1 MTQRGTARPTIN
13 DVARECGVAAS
24 TVSRAL
30 SQPGRIN
37 AETAERIRQAAE
49 RMGYRPSP
57 IARALP
63 SGRTLMLAL
72 LVPDLTNPFFS
83 EMIRGAERQAGAGGY
98 TLVLADTDES
108 AEMEAVHIQRL
119 ARLVDG
125 LVIGSPR
132 LSDSKLAEFAARY
145 PLVLV
150 NRELGDVPHV
160 VIDTP
165 RGMAHA
171 VEHVASLGHRSIAYL
186 AGPHA
191 SWIDRRRWRALQS
204 AARRLGLTM
213 SRLGPFA
220 PNMAGGTAAAEAVVN
235 SEATAVI
242 AFNDLLAI
250 GMMRRLLARGLRVP
264 EDISVLGCDGIFG
277 ADFCH
282 PALTT
287 LAAPLQDSGRAAV
300 TLLLSRLA
308 DPGSQQR
315 VVLPTHLV
323 IRESTGRRTSG
334 NEH

>member
-1 MTQRGTARPTIN
+1 MTEPGAARPTIN
-13 DVARECGVAAS
+13 DVARQCGVAAS

-37 AETAERIRQAAE
+37 AQTAERIRQAAE
-49 RMGYRPSP
+49 RMGYRPNP

-83 EMIRGAERQAGAGGY
+83 EMIRGAERQANAGGY

-132 LSDSKLAEFAARY
+132 LSDTKLADFAARY

-165 RGMAHA
+165 SGMIHA

-186 AGPHA
+186 AGPRA
-191 SWIDRRRWRALQS
+191 SWVDRRRWRALQS

-213 SRLGPFA
+213 TRLGPFA

-235 SEATAVI
+235 SEATAVM

-250 GMMRRLLARGLRVP
+250 GTMRRLLARGLRVP

-300 TLLLSRLA
+300 TLLLSTLA
-308 DPGSQQR
+308 GPGSRQR

-323 IRESTGRRTSG
+323 VRESTGPRASG
-334 NEH
+334 DGH